1 MLQHRCS
8 NCMVDSKHGSRGT
21 RALDEITVFSS
32 QRSHHG
38 VLITVF
44 SSQCS
49 HGAGGGSGSS
59 RGRWSVRRCNAR
71 ARHHVSASRV
81 AAGCK
86 VGHLPDTYAAQRL
99 ANDREEPLLLKHDR
113 SVSAIEVCRK
123 ACLLVC
129 WLGLL

>member
-21 RALDEITVFSS
+21 RALDE
-32 QRSHHG
+32 
-38 VLITVF
+38 ITVF

-129 WLGLL
+129 RLGLL